1 MAERRSSRRRAPEP
15 ESGTDSH
22 NDSYDADSLES
33 DPRER
38 GKGRGPEGLSRL
50 RTSAPS
56 TSRRENV
63 RVWPLCFAIAIE
75 KTVRVRPA
83 VMVASSS
90 LLAWVTYY
98 LQESDLELTL
108 RAWISSPL
116 VVFILVEC
124 LFLLCAFFVLM
135 PHTMRQA
142 YKDDKR
148 TAFKVADSAVLSAL
162 PPSVARFA
170 VGSGVAWKRAALA
183 VARDGALF
191 FTLYLLCVEALVGGE
206 DEVAYIPGMKNGIT
220 RTTGGE
226 KDGWR
231 EMDGGYSVHSWV
243 KSSDADGD

>member
-1 MAERRSSRRRAPEP
+1 M
-15 ESGTDSH
+15 
-22 NDSYDADSLES
+22 
-33 DPRER
+33 
-38 GKGRGPEGLSRL
+38 SRL

-206 DEVAYIPGMKNGIT
+206 DEVAYIPGMKNGRT

>member
-170 VGSGVAWKRAALA
+170 VGRARGGARRRAVLHAVPPLRGGARGRRGRGGVHSRDEERQNENDGRGEGRL
-183 VARDGALF
+183 ARDGRRVLG
-191 FTLYLLCVEALVGGE
+191 ALVG
-206 DEVAYIPGMKNGIT
+206 EVVGRG
-220 RTTGGE
+220 RGL
-226 KDGWR
+226 D
-231 EMDGGYSVHSWV
+231 
-243 KSSDADGD
+243 DADRA